1 MVLASGR
8 GILHVNPSTAYL
20 RASYGDFHFAWRS
33 FSDSARSA
41 NQYFRSRS
49 RSAVSSA
56 INARS
61 RSFIFPRAA
70 WASSG
75 RVEEISVQRAERRS
89 ARLEVQPAPF
99 SDARF

>member
-20 RASYGDFHFAWRS
+20 RASFGDFHFAWRS
-33 FSDSARSA
+33 FYSSLLSG

-61 RSFIFPRAA
+61 KSFIFPRAA

-75 RVEEISVQRAERRS
+75 RLEAKRRQW
-89 ARLEVQPAPF
+89 RV
-99 SDARF
+99 